1 MTEDFI
7 NLAMARLDDIT
18 DQMVYHI
25 NQGNHDIVM
34 LLDREAR
41 ELSFEL
47 DCGECITLPKI

>member
-1 MTEDFI
+1 MTKDFI

-18 DQMVYHI
+18 DQMVYHL
-25 NQGNHDIVM
+25 NQGNHDLVM

-47 DCGECITLPKI
+47 DCGEFITLPQI

>member
-1 MTEDFI
+1 MTKDFI
-7 NLAMARLDDIT
+7 NLAMPRLDDIT

-25 NQGNHDIVM
+25 NQGNHDLVM

-47 DCGECITLPKI
+47 DCGEFITLPQL

>member
-1 MTEDFI
+1 MTKDFI

-18 DQMVYHI
+18 DQMVYHF
-25 NQGNHDIVM
+25 NQGNHDLVM

-47 DCGECITLPKI
+47 DCGEFITLPQI

>member
-1 MTEDFI
+1 MTKDLI

-18 DQMVYHI
+18 DQMVYHF
-25 NQGNHDIVM
+25 NQGNHDLVM

-47 DCGECITLPKI
+47 DCGEFITLPKI